1 LSVRNY
7 IFVALDYY
15 KESIVRM
22 ISHTENLKDVLSE
35 LRPKNYK
42 IALFQISD
50 QEKQLLYGG

>member
-1 LSVRNY
+1 MRNY
-7 IFVALDYY
+7 IFVSLDYY

-22 ISHTENLKDVLSE
+22 INHTENLRDVLSE

-42 IALFQISD
+42 IGLFQISD